1 MRLRLCVFVGLTVEP
16 GCWCV
21 CVCMCVCERLMF
33 KRDVC
38 VGVCVGMHGLGFDE

>member
-21 CVCMCVCERLMF
+21 CMCVCERLMF
-33 KRDVC
+33 KRDVCVC